1 MRILFK
7 YIPGLLLAIII
18 CAHSWAQENSL
29 SVTVLKNALQPKDTL
44 SFDATFLINGKR
56 PAIGTLYL
64 KAVNQQ
70 GQIWNMRWPLFDG
83 ICQVDIAIPD
93 SFPASHFDLYFAGTT
108 NFFTVYGRVKS
119 PSKVKLLKSTLLTM
133 EKEWLVE
140 DIPVSA
146 EGEFQYRNK
155 VFEDEATLF
164 LKQNIKNNDNL
175 NISIV
180 SLLDSA
186 FIPLAT
192 SVKEITI
199 GTNKDTLTVSR
210 PLTYTEVDSAIASRE
225 KMLEAAIVTAK
236 KLTRAEKFSEKYS
249 TGLFKTMDEK
259 LIDLLDN
266 PTAQASLDI
275 LNYLQG
281 RVAGLE
287 IRNQGYADATA
298 SWRNGPV
305 IFYIDEMRVD
315 IETIKM
321 VPISDIALVKAF
333 PPPFFGNI
341 GGDGGAIAIYTK
353 RGEYFDNGNRRSFR
367 LKGYT
372 PYVTTLTLQP
382 ANK

>member
-1 MRILFK
+1 MKISFNGITVLLFAIL
-7 YIPGLLLAIII
+7 IGNQ
-18 CAHSWAQENSL
+18 SWAQETSL
-29 SVTVLKNALQPKDTL
+29 TITVFKNALQPKDTL
-44 SFDATFLINGKR
+44 SFDAIFLINGKK
-56 PAIGTLYL
+56 PNTGTLYL

-70 GQIWNMRWPLFDG
+70 GKIWNMRWPVFDG

-133 EKEWLVE
+133 GKEWLVE

-164 LKQNIKNNDNL
+164 LKPNLKNNDDL

-186 FIPLAT
+186 FTPIAT

-199 GTNKDTLTVSR
+199 GTIKDTLTVKKQ
-210 PLTYTEVDSAIASRE
+210 LTYTEVDSAIASQE

-236 KLTRAEKFSEKYS
+236 KLTKAEKFNEKYS
-249 TGLFKTMDEK
+249 TGLFRTMDEK

-281 RVAGLE
+281 RVAGLQ
-287 IRNQGYADATA
+287 ISNQGYADATA

-315 IETIKM
+315 IQTIKM

-333 PPPFFGNI
+333 PPPFFGNTL
-341 GGDGGAIAIYTK
+341 GEGGAIAIYTK
-353 RGEYFDNGNRRSFR
+353 RGEYIENGNRRSFR

-382 ANK
+382 DNR

>member
-1 MRILFK
+1 MRILLK
-7 YIPGLLLAIII
+7 YIAGLLFALFITP
-18 CAHSWAQENSL
+18 HTWAQETSL
-29 SVTVLKNALQPKDTL
+29 TITVFKNALQPKDTL
-44 SFDATFLINGKR
+44 SFDAIFLINGKK
-56 PAIGTLYL
+56 PNTGTLYL

-70 GQIWNMRWPLFDG
+70 GKIWNMRWPIFDG

-119 PSKVKLLKSTLLTM
+119 PSKVKSLKSTLLTM
-133 EKEWLVE
+133 GKEWLLE

-164 LKQNIKNNDNL
+164 LKQNQKNNDDL

-186 FIPLAT
+186 FTPIAT

-199 GTNKDTLTVSR
+199 GNTKDTFAVSKQ
-210 PLTYTEVDSAIASRE
+210 LTYTEVDSAIASQE

-236 KLTRAEKFSEKYS
+236 KLTKAEKFNEKYA

-281 RVAGLE
+281 RVAGLL
-287 IRNQGYADATA
+287 IRSQGYADATA

-333 PPPFFGNI
+333 PPPFFGNTF
-341 GGDGGAIAIYTK
+341 GEGGAIAIYTK
-353 RGEYFDNGNRRSFR
+353 RGEYIENGNRRSFR
-367 LKGYT
+367 LKGFT
-372 PYVTTLTLQP
+372 PYVTELTLQP

>member
-1 MRILFK
+1 MKISFNCITVLLFAIL
-7 YIPGLLLAIII
+7 IGNQ
-18 CAHSWAQENSL
+18 SWAQETSL
-29 SVTVLKNALQPKDTL
+29 TITVFKNALQPKDTL
-44 SFDATFLINGKR
+44 SFDAIFLINGKK
-56 PAIGTLYL
+56 PNTGTLYL

-70 GQIWNMRWPLFDG
+70 GKIWNMRWPVFDG

-133 EKEWLVE
+133 GKEWLVE

-164 LKQNIKNNDNL
+164 LKQNLKNNDDL

-186 FIPLAT
+186 FTPIAT
-192 SVKEITI
+192 AVKEITI
-199 GTNKDTLTVSR
+199 GNTKDTFTVSKQ
-210 PLTYTEVDSAIASRE
+210 LTYTGVDSAIASQE

-236 KLTRAEKFSEKYS
+236 KLTRAEKFNEKYS
-249 TGLFKTMDEK
+249 TGLFRTMDEK
-259 LIDLLDN
+259 LIDLLDD
-266 PTAQASLDI
+266 PTAQGSLDI

-281 RVAGLE
+281 RVAGLQ

-315 IETIKM
+315 IQTIKM

-333 PPPFFGNI
+333 PPPFFGNTF
-341 GGDGGAIAIYTK
+341 GEGGAIAIYTK
-353 RGEYFDNGNRRSFR
+353 RGEYIENGNRRSFR

-372 PYVTTLTLQP
+372 PYVTTMTLQP
-382 ANK
+382 TNR

>member
-1 MRILFK
+1 MSIPSK
-7 YIPGLLLAIII
+7 YIPCLLLFSLLFVY
-18 CAHSWAQENSL
+18 SWAQETSL
-29 SVTVLKNALQPKDTL
+29 TITVLKKELQPKDTI
-44 SFDATFLINGKR
+44 SFDATFLVNGKK
-56 PAIGTLYL
+56 PAMATLYL

-70 GQIWNMRWPLFDG
+70 GKIWNMRWPIFDG

-93 SFPASHFDLYFAGTT
+93 SFPASHFDLYCAGTT

-119 PSKVKLLKSTLLTM
+119 PSKVKMLKSTLLTTGQ
-133 EKEWLVE
+133 EWLVE

-164 LKQNIKNNDNL
+164 LKQNLKNNDDL

-186 FIPLAT
+186 FTPIAT
-192 SVKEITI
+192 AVKEITI
-199 GTNKDTLTVSR
+199 GNTKDTFTVSKQ
-210 PLTYTEVDSAIASRE
+210 LTYTGVDSAIASQE

-236 KLTRAEKFSEKYS
+236 KLTRAEKFNEKYS
-249 TGLFKTMDEK
+249 TGLFRTMDEK
-259 LIDLLDN
+259 LIDLLDD
-266 PTAQASLDI
+266 PTALGSLDI

-281 RVAGLE
+281 RVAGLQ

-315 IETIKM
+315 IQTIKM

-333 PPPFFGNI
+333 PPPFFGNTF
-341 GGDGGAIAIYTK
+341 GEGGAIAIYTK
-353 RGEYFDNGNRRSFR
+353 RGEYIENGNRRSFR

-372 PYVTTLTLQP
+372 PYVTTMTLQP
-382 ANK
+382 TNR